1 AHNRP
6 VVGSSPTKYIRG
18 CKKAALHQVIRPA
31 KRKQCLMFLIWLVL
45 LPQMQAFATPLSCHL
60 QTQLSMLQA
69 FP

>member
-1 AHNRP
+1 MVPHIFRL
-6 VVGSSPTKYIRG
+6 VGLITAE
-18 CKKAALHQVIRPA
+18 KAALHQVIRPA

>member
-1 AHNRP
+1 
-6 VVGSSPTKYIRG
+6 
-18 CKKAALHQVIRPA
+18 
-31 KRKQCLMFLIWLVL
+31 MFLIWLVL